1 MWILLHTEWM
11 ESHIIPPARVVKSG
25 DWLDIS
31 MGGAFPSLMDEA
43 IAKRKDELR
52 GVKIRGYLIQ
62 QPIQMVECDPSR
74 EHFIYN
80 SWHMSGYERKLC
92 DRGLCNFNPMV
103 FRNLGAYYDH
113 FLTVNVAITCVTPMN
128 EHGYFNFSVSNA
140 SARAVLD
147 KADVVIL
154 EVNAL
159 GDRNYVAAHMDHISD
174 QTQRMLDRFG
184 FQPPRTAQNVRT
196 QVEDLDYDTPP
207 ALNATVTMDRAWHI
221 MREQKISAIPVIN
234 EDGTLYG
241 TLSAGDIATYSMT
254 TIANPRVEAVPLFN
268 LLSVIEGRLLND
280 SGDLID
286 TVSGNVV
293 IALPQSCENLLFGD
307 PDNIVICGDQ
317 PDMIRRA
324 LDIGVS
330 CLILC
335 QTEVDPDLL
344 ENAGRTCIIT
354 TPYEASRVA
363 RLIYQ
368 ASPIS
373 RPCHNEKIVCFHL
386 SDYIDDVR
394 EVVLKSRY
402 RCYPVLD
409 ENEKVVGTLSR
420 YHLLRPRRK
429 RVVLVDHNERAQAVP
444 GLDQAEILE
453 IIDHHRLADI
463 QTSQPIR
470 VRNEPVGSTA
480 TIIAGMYQEHGV
492 MPSANMAGL
501 LAAAILADTVMF
513 KSPTCTKRDIAMAE
527 RMARIGGVNIKELGR
542 QLFSTA
548 GGKSVEELVS
558 SDFKEFHIGEQNL
571 GVGQVTCLDSMEMLE
586 RKEEFLAVMR
596 RLQEERHYNMVILM
610 LTDVLL
616 EGTQLLYVGSD
627 EAIRNAF
634 SAEPKDNALFLPGVM
649 SRKKQVI
656 PMLSA
661 LWG

>member
-1 MWILLHTEWM
+1 MDKVYITGHRNPDTDSIVSAMAYAALKNALGQRQYCA
-11 ESHIIPPARVVKSG
+11 ARLG
-25 DWLDIS
+25 QIS
-31 MGGAFPSLMDEA
+31 DET
-43 IAKRKDELR
+43 K
-52 GVKIRGYLIQ
+52 
-62 QPIQMVECDPSR
+62 
-74 EHFIYN
+74 
-80 SWHMSGYERKLC
+80 
-92 DRGLCNFNPMV
+92 
-103 FRNLGAYYDH
+103 
-113 FLTVNVAITCVTPMN
+113 
-128 EHGYFNFSVSNA
+128 
-140 SARAVLD
+140 AVLD
-147 KADVVIL
+147 K
-154 EVNAL
+154 
-159 GDRNYVAAHMDHISD
+159 
-174 QTQRMLDRFG
+174 FG
-184 FQPPRTAQNVRT
+184 AQPPELINNVRT
-196 QVEDLDYDTPP
+196 QVRDLDFDTPP
-207 ALNATVTMDRAWHI
+207 TLSPAATISRAWQ
-221 MREQKISAIPVIN
+221 MMQADRISVLPVAN

-241 TLSAGDIATYSMT
+241 MLSAGDVASYDML
-254 TIANPRVEAVPLFN
+254 AVRNSTVKNVPVYN
-268 LLSVIEGRLLND
+268 LLSVLEGKVLNEGGQIRD
-280 SGDLID
+280 EISGEV
-286 TVSGNVV
+286 T
-293 IALPQSCENLLFGD
+293 IALPAGRENLLFSS
-307 PDNIVICGDQ
+307 PDSIVVCGDQ
-317 PDMIRRA
+317 PDMIKRA
-324 LDIGVS
+324 LELRVTCVIVCQAEVS
-330 CLILC
+330 R
-335 QTEVDPDLL
+335 ELL
-344 ENAGRTCIIT
+344 EQDTDTCIIS
-354 TPYEASRVA
+354 TPYDAYRAVH
-363 RLIYQ
+363 LICH
-368 ASPIS
+368 SLPIERICKS
-373 RPCHNEKIVCFHL
+373 HDLVSFHL
-386 SDYIDDVR
+386 DDYIDDVR
-394 EVVLKSRY
+394 NTVLESRF
-402 RCYPVLD
+402 RAYPILD
-409 ENEKVVGTLSR
+409 ENEHVVGTLSR
-420 YHLLRPRRK
+420 FHLLRPRRK

>member
-1 MWILLHTEWM
+1 
-11 ESHIIPPARVVKSG
+11 
-25 DWLDIS
+25 
-31 MGGAFPSLMDEA
+31 
-43 IAKRKDELR
+43 
-52 GVKIRGYLIQ
+52 
-62 QPIQMVECDPSR
+62 
-74 EHFIYN
+74 
-80 SWHMSGYERKLC
+80 
-92 DRGLCNFNPMV
+92 
-103 FRNLGAYYDH
+103 
-113 FLTVNVAITCVTPMN
+113 MN
-128 EHGYFNFSVSNA
+128 EIYVIGHHNPDTDSIVSA
-140 SARAVLD
+140 MAYAALR
-147 KADVVIL
+147 
-154 EVNAL
+154 NAL

-184 FQPPRTAQNVRT
+184 FQPPRTVQNVRT

-480 TIIAGMYQEHGV
+480 TIIAGILLIFM
-492 MPSANMAGL
+492 GL
-501 LAAAILADTVMF
+501 F
-513 KSPTCTKRDIAMAE
+513 K
-527 RMARIGGVNIKELGR
+527 LGALIR
-542 QLFSTA
+542 FVPFTITTGFTA
-548 GGKSVEELVS
+548 GIAVTLTLG
-558 SDFKEFHIGEQNL
+558 SDGRYTEVNRYCERPGQFTDSGRYTVRGNILTLRPDSPKDIPAYYRVGENRL
-571 GVGQVTCLDSMEMLE
+571 WRLDSHQQPITGP
-586 RKEEFLAVMR
+586 FAD
-596 RLQEERHYNMVILM
+596 QYIL
-610 LTDVLL
+610 TK
-616 EGTQLLYVGSD
+616 SD
-627 EAIRNAF
+627 
-634 SAEPKDNALFLPGVM
+634 SATPAGCY
-649 SRKKQVI
+649 
-656 PMLSA
+656 
-661 LWG
+661 